1 MKEHLHELE
10 HCSEMEQKQ
19 KIEEMNGMMDKMDEN
34 ELRCVLTNEVFNEI
48 DKMIEEKK
56 LSLDNTI
63 LLLKKMGYLNALKSI
78 YSSFFEKS
86 SLVERFERLVI
97 EEEKK
102 NEEKKNEEKNE
113 KLLIDL
119 CECYLFLIEFFSSES
134 ISISVSCLL
143 VVALKKEE
151 NEETQKE
158 VEMALLALSRIEIW
172 KV

>member
-1 MKEHLHELE
+1 
-10 HCSEMEQKQ
+10 MEQKQ

-34 ELRCVLTNEVFNEI
+34 ELRCVLTNE
-48 DKMIEEKK
+48 
-56 LSLDNTI
+56 
-63 LLLKKMGYLNALKSI
+63 KMGYLNALKSI